1 MTHVIVGSG
10 PVGTAVA
17 TLLVS
22 RGEKVRVI
30 TRSGSGPA
38 GVEKVAADATDT
50 DRLSSLTKDA
60 VALYNCANP
69 AYHRWLTDWPPLAS
83 SLLTAAE
90 RSGAVLATVSNLYA
104 YGEVTAPITASTP
117 LAATHP
123 KLRLRGDMWRE
134 ALARGIKTTEVRA
147 SDYIEDNS
155 IFSVALAAPLRAGRR
170 AFAPSLDVPHS
181 WTSIA
186 DVAATVVTT
195 AADERALGKAW
206 LVPTNPPLT
215 IRELATRFTEVN
227 GLPPARLTRI
237 PYGALWTAGLFSR
250 MIRELRT
257 TWYQFA
263 RPFTIDSSETTRTF
277 NLHPTDLETALKNV
291 T

>member
-257 TWYQFA
+257 T
-263 RPFTIDSSETTRTF
+263 
-277 NLHPTDLETALKNV
+277 
-291 T
+291 